1 MQSGELRESVAYSVA
16 WSLAEKAGSMLLQ
29 LFVSILVA
37 RLLSPEDYG
46 VMAVLTVFATLSLVV
61 VDSGFSQMLIRG
73 ENPSASDYRTVFGF
87 NISMSLLLYALLT
100 LLAAPIAHFFEMPL
114 IEEIAPVLFLL
125 LPLNALCVIQQAICA
140 RNFRFDT
147 LSKAIFLSSLIS
159 GAVAVVMALMGC
171 GVWSLV
177 GQRLAA
183 MGVKALLLWW
193 WSNWRPS
200 GEYRLDALKRMA
212 PYSLRLMA
220 TDIIATL
227 YNNISQLFVG
237 KFYSAQMLGFYNQG
251 QKLKDMPV
259 AAIQQSVQSVTFPAL
274 SKIKD
279 EEQKFSES
287 YRQLMVM
294 VSTFLF
300 PVMVGLI
307 AIAPDMFAVLLG
319 EKWMPTVPYFE
330 ILSLSGLFIPLSSI
344 AYNVLKARSDGSLIV
359 RLEIVKRVLMTII
372 LVVVIPQGV
381 VAIAW
386 GVVAMAATEWV
397 VNLLAAAKYS
407 SLSILKLIN
416 SLMPQLLGSV
426 VMGIAVRW
434 LLSSEQ
440 LSLFANFLLEILL
453 GVVIY
458 LLWVLIFRLEAVRIA
473 LDMWNNRG
481 KKL

>member
-87 NISMSLLLYALLT
+87 NISISLLLYALLT

-397 VNLLAAAKYS
+397 VNLLAAARYS

-434 LLSSEQ
+434 LLNSEP

>member
-100 LLAAPIAHFFEMPL
+100 LLAAPIARFFEMPL

-147 LSKAIFLSSLIS
+147 LSKAIFMSSLIS
-159 GAVAVVMALMGC
+159 GAVAVVMALAGC

-193 WSNWRPS
+193 WSDWRPS

-397 VNLLAAAKYS
+397 VNLLAAARYS

-416 SLMPQLLGSV
+416 SLMPQLFGSV

-434 LLSSEQ
+434 LLSSEP
-440 LSLFANFLLEILL
+440 LSLFANFLLEIIL

>member
-1 MQSGELRESVAYSVA
+1 MQRGELRESVAYSVA

-100 LLAAPIAHFFEMPL
+100 LLAAPIARFFEMPL

-159 GAVAVVMALMGC
+159 GAVAVVMALVGC

-193 WSNWRPS
+193 WSDWRPS

-434 LLSSEQ
+434 LLNSEP

-458 LLWVLIFRLEAVRIA
+458 LLWVFVFRLEAVRIA

>member
-73 ENPSASDYRTVFGF
+73 ENPSASDYRTVFRF

-159 GAVAVVMALMGC
+159 GAVAVVMALAGC

-183 MGVKALLLWW
+183 MGVKAMLLWW
-193 WSNWRPS
+193 WSDWRPS

-359 RLEIVKRVLMTII
+359 RLEIIKRVLMTII

-397 VNLLAAAKYS
+397 VNLLAAARYS

-416 SLMPQLLGSV
+416 SLMPQLMGSV

-434 LLSSEQ
+434 LLSSEP
-440 LSLFANFLLEILL
+440 LSLFANFLLEIIL

>member
-73 ENPSASDYRTVFGF
+73 ENPSASDYRTVFRF

-159 GAVAVVMALMGC
+159 GVVAVVMALAGC

-183 MGVKALLLWW
+183 MGVKAMLLWW
-193 WSNWRPS
+193 WSDWRPS

-307 AIAPDMFAVLLG
+307 AIAPDMFALLLG

-359 RLEIVKRVLMTII
+359 RLEIIKRVLMTII

-397 VNLLAAAKYS
+397 VNLLAAARYS

-416 SLMPQLLGSV
+416 SLMPQLMGSV

-434 LLSSEQ
+434 LLSSEPF
-440 LSLFANFLLEILL
+440 SLFANFLLEIIL